1 MLALVLCAL
10 ALSLAY
16 PVREFLA
23 QRADIAGLRAQNRAQ
38 QASVAALQGD
48 LRQWQDD
55 AYIKTQASRRLQFA
69 MPGDYNLVVVE
80 PDPAKRAAARTTASG
95 AARDATWFTSLW
107 GTVRAADAVTPHRR

>member
-23 QRADIAGLRAQNRAQ
+23 QRADIAALRAQNRAE
-38 QASVAALQGD
+38 QASVEALQGS

-55 AYIKTQASRRLQFA
+55 AYVKTQASRRLQFA
-69 MPGDYNLVVVE
+69 RPGDFNLVVVE
-80 PDPAKRAAARTTASG
+80 PDPAKRAAARTKAS
-95 AARDATWFTSLW
+95 AASHDATWFSSLW
-107 GTVRAADAVTPHRR
+107 GTVQAADAAKPGT